1 MSKLP
6 KLKVE
11 YTVGEA
17 HEERT
22 CDFEEAR
29 KFLYGSNGGE
39 YLVTVEGQGVI
50 SYDEFVQRASQD
62 EYKDKEFL
70 KVKLTTLIVAG
81 G

>member
-11 YTVGEA
+11 YEVGEA
-17 HEERT
+17 HQERI
-22 CDFEEAR
+22 CDFEEAK
-29 KFLYGSNGGE
+29 KFLYGSHGGQ
-39 YLVTVEGQGVI
+39 YLVTLEGQGVI
-50 SYDEFVQRASQD
+50 SYDEFVQLASQD
-62 EYKDKEFL
+62 EYKDKESL